1 MQWPSVSFKEGLYHG
16 LRVHSSLRLAFA
28 DAAITHHAMVASPG
42 IVFRSGWE
50 PGSSTSWLARDRRIG
65 WGDATRHRHRPLPYP
80 DPAPHAGR
88 KSRAAGRRGG
98 TCTQAPCP
106 LPERPWSIAPDS
118 PPVRPAIPGMA
129 TAPPTGSTSGI
140 PSPGSRGPRG
150 VAHFRP
156 RRFPLRMA
164 ARPGSIS
171 KNPAAYGRV
180 SCLTLR
186 SPFDPW
192 TTSASVCWPAYC
204 CF

>member
-1 MQWPSVSFKEGLYHG
+1 MRAGHPGLAVYQAPEATTAPTSLLGAPIRYRIEATAGTQVLGRLQPSPPAWR
-16 LRVHSSLRLAFA
+16 LRARGR
-28 DAAITHHAMVASPG
+28 G
-42 IVFRSGWE
+42 IG
-50 PGSSTSWLARDRRIG
+50 GA
-65 WGDATRHRHRPLPYP
+65 DATRRRHRPLPYP